1 VEKKHIAYFRE
12 VLSDH
17 LEELLN
23 NADYTVLSMTT
34 PKENFPDI
42 TDRASFEADRD
53 SMLRISQRKNERI
66 KKIKEAFGRIEN
78 DTYAICKT
86 CGEEISLARLI
97 ARPISTQCI
106 DCKIKEE
113 AAMKETQRLLN

>member
-1 VEKKHIAYFRE
+1 MEKKHIAYFRE
-12 VLSDH
+12 VLTDH
-17 LEELLN
+17 LGEILN
-23 NADYTVLSMTT
+23 KAYGTVLGMTE

-66 KKIKEAFGRIEN
+66 KKIKEAFDRIEN
-78 DTYAICKT
+78 DTYKICKT

-97 ARPISTQCI
+97 VRPISTQCI
-106 DCKIKEE
+106 DCKTKEKAVE
-113 AAMKETQRLLN
+113 RVL